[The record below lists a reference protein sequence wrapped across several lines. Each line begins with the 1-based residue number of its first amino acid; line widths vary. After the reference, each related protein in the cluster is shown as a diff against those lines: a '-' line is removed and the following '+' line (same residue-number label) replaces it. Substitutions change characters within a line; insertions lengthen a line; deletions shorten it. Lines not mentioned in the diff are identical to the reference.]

1 MQNYV
6 PHGQMIKRKDLNE
19 MIASYQNGLDP
30 NETKYCL
37 LNLAD
42 IQKIIDYYKDPKNLN
57 NKNPIDGFRIY
68 FYRPQPFE
76 APTNPEKSILKVG
89 NKGQLSIILVPTNNY
104 QHVPASADAMFV
116 KDDMCMVLTPGGEH
130 TGLCPNNC
138 GGS

>member
-1 MQNYV
+1 MRNAV
-6 PHGQMIKRKDLNE
+6 HHGQMINRKELNE
-19 MIASYQNGLDP
+19 MISSYQAGLDP
-30 NETKYCL
+30 NETKYCM

-42 IQKIIDYYKDPKNLN
+42 IEKIISHYRDTKNLN
-57 NKNPIDGFRIY
+57 GKNAIDGFRIY

-76 APTNPEKSILKVG
+76 ASANPEKSILKVG

-104 QHVPASADAMFV
+104 QMLPASADAMFG
-116 KDDMCMVLTPGGEH
+116 KDGMCMVLTPGGEH